1 MKFYL
6 NILFLIC
13 LSFLMISCSTMNDWD
28 VSKIIDKTE
37 RWLFDDAVDNSD
49 EKQVDI
55 DEFNGKEL
63 SEEIVE
69 VEEVFPDIND
79 VPQIKPEF
87 EEIDEN
93 FFESESKEI
102 ESSESDDISVE
113 VSQIN
118 QKDNIRIQDKLKN
131 RNISAVLD
139 VRKNIRFKLAKMLLA
154 SDPPVDQQEPIIDN
168 SSIDSIKKTKV
179 AIIQF
184 PDNSIIPDNSAD
196 KVLEEIVKFKDE
208 KKIRLVGHASKTG
221 SETLEGKRINME
233 ISISRAQTI
242 KNMLIN
248 KGFNGNNIEVFGKG
262 DLEPLQEEQEEF
274 GEAVN
279 RRVEVFFISN

>member
-1 MKFYL
+1 MKIYL
-6 NILFLIC
+6 NTLFLTF
-13 LSFLMISCSTMNDWD
+13 LSFFMISCSTMNDWE

-37 RWLFDDAVDNSD
+37 RWLFATVANSD
-49 EKQVDI
+49 EEEVSL
-55 DEFNGKEL
+55 DEFNDKEL
-63 SEEIVE
+63 NEEKVE
-69 VEEVFPDIND
+69 VEEFFPDIND

-93 FFESESKEI
+93 FFESEGKEI
-102 ESSESDDISVE
+102 ENSDADDKNVE

-118 QKDNIRIQDKLKN
+118 QNNNIKKEDELKKK
-131 RNISAVLD
+131 NITAVLEI
-139 VRKNIRFKLAKMLLA
+139 RKNIRFKLAKMFLD
-154 SDPPVDQQEPIIDN
+154 SDPPVDAQQPIIDV
-168 SSIDSIKKTKV
+168 SSSENIKITKV

-184 PDNSIIPDNSAD
+184 PDNAIIPDNSAD
-196 KVLEEIVKFKDE
+196 KVLEEIIKFKGE
-208 KKIRLVGHASKTG
+208 KKLRLVGHASKTG
-221 SETLEGKRINME
+221 SETIEGKRVNME

-248 KGFNGNNIEVFGKG
+248 KGYDGNNIEVFGKG
-262 DLEPLQEEQEEF
+262 DLEPLKEEAQEF

>member
-6 NILFLIC
+6 NTLFLII
-13 LSFLMISCSTMNDWD
+13 LSHFMISCSTMNDWE

-37 RWLFDDAVDNSD
+37 RWLFDEEDNSD
-49 EKQVDI
+49 EKEVNI
-55 DEFNGKEL
+55 DEFNDKEVT
-63 SEEIVE
+63 EKKVE

-93 FFESESKEI
+93 FFESESKE
-102 ESSESDDISVE
+102 SEINEPDNNNVE

-118 QKDNIRIQDKLKN
+118 QRDNIQIEDELKKK
-131 RNISAVLD
+131 NIFAVLE
-139 VRKNIRFKLAKMLLA
+139 VRKNIRFKLSKMLLA
-154 SDPPVDQQEPIIDN
+154 SDPPVDEQQPIIIESSSNDN
-168 SSIDSIKKTKV
+168 IKITKV

-184 PDNSIIPDNSAD
+184 PNNSIIPDNSAD
-196 KVLEEIVKFKDE
+196 KVLEQIVEFKG
-208 KKIRLVGHASKTG
+208 KKLRLVGHSSKTG
-221 SETLEGKRINME
+221 SETIEGKRTNME

-248 KGFNGNNIEVFGKG
+248 KGFDGNNIEVLGKG
-262 DLEPLQEEQEEF
+262 DLEPLKEEAEEF

>member
-6 NILFLIC
+6 NTLSLIF
-13 LSFLMISCSTMNDWD
+13 LSFFMISCSTINDWD

-37 RWLFDDAVDNSD
+37 RWLFDVEDNSD
-49 EKQVDI
+49 EKEVSI
-55 DEFNGKEL
+55 DESNDKEL
-63 SEEIVE
+63 TEEKVE
-69 VEEVFPDIND
+69 VEEIFPDIND

-87 EEIDEN
+87 EEIDES
-93 FFESESKEI
+93 FFESENEEI
-102 ESSESDDISVE
+102 KSNEADDNNVE

-118 QKDNIRIQDKLKN
+118 QKDNFKIDNELKKK
-131 RNISAVLD
+131 NISAVLE
-139 VRKNIRFKLAKMLLA
+139 VRKNIKFKLAKMFLA
-154 SDPPVDQQEPIIDN
+154 SDPPVDTQQPIID
-168 SSIDSIKKTKV
+168 SSSTDNIKMSKV

-196 KVLEEIVKFKDE
+196 KVLEEIVKFKEE

-221 SETLEGKRINME
+221 SETTEGKRINME
-233 ISISRAQTI
+233 LSISRAQTI

-248 KGFNGNNIEVFGKG
+248 KGFDGNKIEVFGKG
-262 DLEPLQEEQEEF
+262 DLEPLQKEAEEF

>member
-1 MKFYL
+1 MQ
-6 NILFLIC
+6 
-13 LSFLMISCSTMNDWD
+13 
-28 VSKIIDKTE
+28 KIIQMK
-37 RWLFDDAVDNSD
+37 
-49 EKQVDI
+49 KQSI
-55 DEFNGKEL
+55 LMTLMTKKLRKNKLKQKRF
-63 SEEIVE
+63 
-69 VEEVFPDIND
+69 FPDIND

-93 FFESESKEI
+93 FFESESKE
-102 ESSESDDISVE
+102 SESNKPNNNNVE

-118 QKDNIRIQDKLKN
+118 QKDNIKIEDELKKK
-131 RNISAVLD
+131 NIFAVLEI
-139 VRKNIRFKLAKMLLA
+139 RKNIRFKLAKMLLA
-154 SDPPVDQQEPIIDN
+154 SDPPVDEQQPIIIESSSTDN
-168 SSIDSIKKTKV
+168 IKITKV

-196 KVLEEIVKFKDE
+196 KVLEEIIKFKDE
-208 KKIRLVGHASKTG
+208 KKLRLVGHASKTG
-221 SETLEGKRINME
+221 SETVEGKRINME

-248 KGFNGNNIEVFGKG
+248 KGFDGLNIEVLGKG
-262 DLEPLQEEQEEF
+262 DLEPLKAEAEEF

>member
-1 MKFYL
+1 
-6 NILFLIC
+6 
-13 LSFLMISCSTMNDWD
+13 MISCSTINDWD

-37 RWLFDDAVDNSD
+37 RWLFDIEDNSD
-49 EKQVDI
+49 EKEVSI
-55 DEFNGKEL
+55 DEFNDKEL
-63 SEEIVE
+63 TEEKVE

-87 EEIDEN
+87 EEIDES
-93 FFESESKEI
+93 FFESESEEI
-102 ESSESDDISVE
+102 KSNEEDDNNVE
-113 VSQIN
+113 LSQIN
-118 QKDNIRIQDKLKN
+118 QKDNVKTDDELKKK
-131 RNISAVLD
+131 NISAVLE
-139 VRKNIRFKLAKMLLA
+139 VRKNIRFKLAKMFLA
-154 SDPPVDQQEPIIDN
+154 SDPPVDKQQPIVEGSSTDN
-168 SSIDSIKKTKV
+168 IKMSKV

-208 KKIRLVGHASKTG
+208 KKLRLVGHASKTG
-221 SETLEGKRINME
+221 SETIEGKRINME

-262 DLEPLQEEQEEF
+262 DLEPLQKEAEEF

>member
-1 MKFYL
+1 MV
-6 NILFLIC
+6 
-13 LSFLMISCSTMNDWD
+13 SCSTMNDWD

-37 RWLFDDAVDNSD
+37 SWLFETEDNSD
-49 EKQVDI
+49 VKEVSI
-55 DEFNGKEL
+55 DDFNDNEFN
-63 SEEIVE
+63 EEKVE
-69 VEEVFPDIND
+69 VQEVFPDIND

-87 EEIDEN
+87 DEIDDT
-93 FFESESKEI
+93 FFESESKET
-102 ESSESDDISVE
+102 ESNEAGDNTVE

-118 QKDNIRIQDKLKN
+118 QKGIIEVKDELKKN
-131 RNISAVLD
+131 NISAVLE

-154 SDPPVDQQEPIIDN
+154 SDPPVDEQKPV
-168 SSIDSIKKTKV
+168 IDSISSVNIKITKV

-184 PDNSIIPDNSAD
+184 PDNSVIPDNSAD

-208 KKIRLVGHASKTG
+208 KKLRLVGHASKTG
-221 SETLEGKRINME
+221 SETIEGKRINME

-248 KGFNGNNIEVFGKG
+248 KGFDGNNIEVFGKG
-262 DLEPLQEEQEEF
+262 DLEPLQEEAEEF

>member
-6 NILFLIC
+6 NTIFSIILSLF
-13 LSFLMISCSTMNDWD
+13 MISCSTMNDWD

-37 RWLFDDAVDNSD
+37 RWLFDEEDNSD
-49 EKQVDI
+49 EKEVNI
-55 DEFNGKEL
+55 DEFNDKEVT
-63 SEEIVE
+63 EKKVE

-93 FFESESKEI
+93 FFESESKE
-102 ESSESDDISVE
+102 SESNEPNNNNVE

-118 QKDNIRIQDKLKN
+118 QKDNIKIEDELKKK
-131 RNISAVLD
+131 NIFAVLE

-154 SDPPVDQQEPIIDN
+154 SDPPVDEQQPIIIESSSADN
-168 SSIDSIKKTKV
+168 IKITKV

-184 PDNSIIPDNSAD
+184 PNNSIIPDNSAD
-196 KVLEEIVKFKDE
+196 KVLEQIVKFKD
-208 KKIRLVGHASKTG
+208 KKLRLVGHSSKTG
-221 SETLEGKRINME
+221 NETIEGKRINME

-248 KGFNGNNIEVFGKG
+248 KGFDGNNIDVLGKG
-262 DLEPLQEEQEEF
+262 DLEPLKEEAEEF

>member
-6 NILFLIC
+6 NTLFLII
-13 LSFLMISCSTMNDWD
+13 LSFFMISCSTMNDWD

-37 RWLFDDAVDNSD
+37 RWLFDEEDNSD
-49 EKQVDI
+49 EKEVNI
-55 DEFNGKEL
+55 DEFNDKEVT
-63 SEEIVE
+63 EKKVE

-93 FFESESKEI
+93 FFESESKE
-102 ESSESDDISVE
+102 SEINEPDNNNVE

-118 QKDNIRIQDKLKN
+118 QKNNIKIEDELKKK
-131 RNISAVLD
+131 NIFAVLE

-154 SDPPVDQQEPIIDN
+154 SDPPVDEQQPIIIESSSNDN
-168 SSIDSIKKTKV
+168 IKITKV

-184 PDNSIIPDNSAD
+184 PNNSIIPDNSAD
-196 KVLEEIVKFKDE
+196 KVLEQIVKFKD
-208 KKIRLVGHASKTG
+208 KKLRLVGHSSKTG
-221 SETLEGKRINME
+221 SETIEGKRINVE

-248 KGFNGNNIEVFGKG
+248 KGFDGNNIEVLGKG
-262 DLEPLQEEQEEF
+262 DLEPLKEEAEEF

>member
-1 MKFYL
+1 MKIYL
-6 NILFLIC
+6 NTLFLTF
-13 LSFLMISCSTMNDWD
+13 LSFFMISCSTMNDWE

-37 RWLFDDAVDNSD
+37 RWLFATVANSD
-49 EKQVDI
+49 EEEVSL
-55 DEFNGKEL
+55 DEFNDKEL
-63 SEEIVE
+63 NEEKVE
-69 VEEVFPDIND
+69 VEEFFPDIND

-93 FFESESKEI
+93 FFESEGKEI
-102 ESSESDDISVE
+102 ENSDADDKNVE

-118 QKDNIRIQDKLKN
+118 QNNNIKKEDELKKK
-131 RNISAVLD
+131 NITAVLEI
-139 VRKNIRFKLAKMLLA
+139 RKNIRFKLAKMFLD
-154 SDPPVDQQEPIIDN
+154 SDPPVDAQQPIIDV
-168 SSIDSIKKTKV
+168 SSSENIKITKV

-184 PDNSIIPDNSAD
+184 PDNAIIPDNSAD
-196 KVLEEIVKFKDE
+196 KVLEEIIKFKDE
-208 KKIRLVGHASKTG
+208 KKLRLVGHASKTG
-221 SETLEGKRINME
+221 SETIEGKRVNME

-248 KGFNGNNIEVFGKG
+248 KGYEGNNIEVFGKG
-262 DLEPLQEEQEEF
+262 DLEPLKEEAEEF

>member
-1 MKFYL
+1 
-6 NILFLIC
+6 
-13 LSFLMISCSTMNDWD
+13 MIGCSTMNDWD

-37 RWLFDDAVDNSD
+37 RWLFDIENDSD
-49 EKQVDI
+49 EKEISI
-55 DEFNGKEL
+55 DEFKDQEFT
-63 SEEIVE
+63 EEKSE

-93 FFESESKEI
+93 YFESDSKEI
-102 ESSESDDISVE
+102 DSNEADDKNVE

-118 QKDNIRIQDKLKN
+118 KENNTIIEDELKKK
-131 RNISAVLD
+131 NISAVLE
-139 VRKNIRFKLAKMLLA
+139 VRKNIRLKLAKMLLD
-154 SDPPVDQQEPIIDN
+154 SDPPVDKQQPIID
-168 SSIDSIKKTKV
+168 SSSTDNFRITKV

-184 PDNSIIPDNSAD
+184 PDNSIMPDNSAD

-208 KKIRLVGHASKTG
+208 KKLRLVGHASKTG
-221 SETLEGKRINME
+221 SETIEGKRINME

-248 KGFNGNNIEVFGKG
+248 KGFDGNNIEVFGKG
-262 DLEPLQEEQEEF
+262 DLEPLKEEAEEF

>member
-1 MKFYL
+1 MKIYL
-6 NILFLIC
+6 NTLFLTF
-13 LSFLMISCSTMNDWD
+13 LSFFMISCSTMNDWE

-37 RWLFDDAVDNSD
+37 RWLFATVANSD
-49 EKQVDI
+49 EEEVSL
-55 DEFNGKEL
+55 DEFNDKEL
-63 SEEIVE
+63 NEEKVE
-69 VEEVFPDIND
+69 VEEFFPDIND

-93 FFESESKEI
+93 FFESEGKEI
-102 ESSESDDISVE
+102 ENSDADDKNVE

-118 QKDNIRIQDKLKN
+118 QNNNIKKEDELKKK
-131 RNISAVLD
+131 NITAVLEI
-139 VRKNIRFKLAKMLLA
+139 RKNIRFKLAKMFLD
-154 SDPPVDQQEPIIDN
+154 SDPPVDAQQPIIDV
-168 SSIDSIKKTKV
+168 SSSENIKITKV

-184 PDNSIIPDNSAD
+184 PDNAIIPDNSAD
-196 KVLEEIVKFKDE
+196 KVLEEIIKFKDE
-208 KKIRLVGHASKTG
+208 KKLRLVGHASKTG
-221 SETLEGKRINME
+221 SETIEGKRVNME

-248 KGFNGNNIEVFGKG
+248 KGFDGLNIEVLGKG
-262 DLEPLQEEQEEF
+262 DLEPLKAEAEEF

>member
-1 MKFYL
+1 MKIYL
-6 NILFLIC
+6 NTLFLTF
-13 LSFLMISCSTMNDWD
+13 LSFFMISCSTMNDWE

-37 RWLFDDAVDNSD
+37 RWLFATVANSD
-49 EKQVDI
+49 EEEVSL
-55 DEFNGKEL
+55 DEFNDKEL
-63 SEEIVE
+63 NEEKVE
-69 VEEVFPDIND
+69 VEEFFPDIND

-93 FFESESKEI
+93 FFESEGKEI
-102 ESSESDDISVE
+102 ENSDADDKNVE

-118 QKDNIRIQDKLKN
+118 QNNNIKKEDELKKK
-131 RNISAVLD
+131 NITAVLEI
-139 VRKNIRFKLAKMLLA
+139 RKNIRFKLAKMFLD
-154 SDPPVDQQEPIIDN
+154 SDPPVDAQQPIIDV
-168 SSIDSIKKTKV
+168 SSSENIKITKV

-184 PDNSIIPDNSAD
+184 PDNAIIPDNSAD
-196 KVLEEIVKFKDE
+196 KVLEEIIKFKDE
-208 KKIRLVGHASKTG
+208 KKLRLVGHASKTG
-221 SETLEGKRINME
+221 SETIEGKRINME

-248 KGFNGNNIEVFGKG
+248 KGYDGNNIEVFGKG
-262 DLEPLQEEQEEF
+262 DLEPLKEEAQEF

>member
-6 NILFLIC
+6 NTIFLII
-13 LSFLMISCSTMNDWD
+13 LSLFMISCSTMNDWD

-37 RWLFDDAVDNSD
+37 RWLFDVEDNSD
-49 EKQVDI
+49 EKEVNI
-55 DEFNGKEL
+55 DEFNDKEVT
-63 SEEIVE
+63 EKKVE

-93 FFESESKEI
+93 FFESESKE
-102 ESSESDDISVE
+102 SESNEPDNNNVE

-118 QKDNIRIQDKLKN
+118 QKDNIQIEDELKKK
-131 RNISAVLD
+131 NIFAVLE

-154 SDPPVDQQEPIIDN
+154 SDPPVDEQQPIIIESSSNDN
-168 SSIDSIKKTKV
+168 IKITKV

-184 PDNSIIPDNSAD
+184 PNNSIIPDNSAD
-196 KVLEEIVKFKDE
+196 KVLEQIVKFKD
-208 KKIRLVGHASKTG
+208 KKLRLVGHSSKTG
-221 SETLEGKRINME
+221 SETIEGKRINME

-248 KGFNGNNIEVFGKG
+248 KGFDGNNIEVLGKG
-262 DLEPLQEEQEEF
+262 DLEPLKEEAEEF

>member
-6 NILFLIC
+6 NTLFLII
-13 LSFLMISCSTMNDWD
+13 LSLFMISCSTMNDWD

-37 RWLFDDAVDNSD
+37 RWLFDVEDNSD
-49 EKQVDI
+49 EKEVNI
-55 DEFNGKEL
+55 DEFNDKEVT
-63 SEEIVE
+63 EKKVE

-93 FFESESKEI
+93 FFESESKE
-102 ESSESDDISVE
+102 SEINEPDNNNVE

-118 QKDNIRIQDKLKN
+118 QKENIKIEDELKKK
-131 RNISAVLD
+131 NIFAVLE

-154 SDPPVDQQEPIIDN
+154 SDPPVDEQQPIIIESSSADN
-168 SSIDSIKKTKV
+168 IKITKV

-184 PDNSIIPDNSAD
+184 PNNSIIPDNSAD
-196 KVLEEIVKFKDE
+196 KVLEQIVKFKD
-208 KKIRLVGHASKTG
+208 KKLRLVGHSSKTG
-221 SETLEGKRINME
+221 NETIEGKRINME

-248 KGFNGNNIEVFGKG
+248 KGFDGNNIEVLGKG
-262 DLEPLQEEQEEF
+262 DLEPLKEEAEEF

>member
-6 NILFLIC
+6 NILSLIF
-13 LSFLMISCSTMNDWD
+13 LSFFTVSCSTMNDWD

-37 RWLFDDAVDNSD
+37 KWLFDIENDSD
-49 EKQVDI
+49 EKEVSI
-55 DEFNGKEL
+55 DEFKDKEFT
-63 SEEIVE
+63 EEKVE

-93 FFESESKEI
+93 FFESERNEI
-102 ESSESDDISVE
+102 ESNEVDDKNVE

-118 QKDNIRIQDKLKN
+118 QKDNIAIESELKK
-131 RNISAVLD
+131 RNISAVLE
-139 VRKNIRFKLAKMLLA
+139 VRKNIRFKLAKMLLD
-154 SDPPVDQQEPIIDN
+154 SDPPVDKQQPIIDSTSADN
-168 SSIDSIKKTKV
+168 VRKTKV

-208 KKIRLVGHASKTG
+208 KKLRLVGHASKTG
-221 SETLEGKRINME
+221 SETIEGKRINME

-248 KGFNGNNIEVFGKG
+248 KGFDGNNIEVFGKG
-262 DLEPLQEEQEEF
+262 DLEPLQEEAEEF

-279 RRVEVFFISN
+279 RRVEVYFFSN

>member
-6 NILFLIC
+6 NTLFLII
-13 LSFLMISCSTMNDWD
+13 LSFFMISCSTMNDWD

-37 RWLFDDAVDNSD
+37 RWLFDVEGNSD
-49 EKQVDI
+49 EKVVNI
-55 DEFNGKEL
+55 DDFNDKEVT
-63 SEEIVE
+63 EKQVE

-93 FFESESKEI
+93 FFESESKE
-102 ESSESDDISVE
+102 SEINEPDNNNVE

-118 QKDNIRIQDKLKN
+118 QKDNIKIEDELKKK
-131 RNISAVLD
+131 NIFAVLE

-154 SDPPVDQQEPIIDN
+154 SDPPVDEQQPIIIESSSNDN
-168 SSIDSIKKTKV
+168 IKITKV

-184 PDNSIIPDNSAD
+184 PNNSIIPDNSAD
-196 KVLEEIVKFKDE
+196 KVLEQIVNFKD
-208 KKIRLVGHASKTG
+208 KKLRLVGHSSKTG
-221 SETLEGKRINME
+221 SGTIEGKRINME

-248 KGFNGNNIEVFGKG
+248 KGFDGNNIEVLGKG
-262 DLEPLQEEQEEF
+262 DLEPLKEEAEEF

>member
-6 NILFLIC
+6 NTLFLII
-13 LSFLMISCSTMNDWD
+13 LSFFMISCSTMNDWD

-37 RWLFDDAVDNSD
+37 RWLFDVEGNSD
-49 EKQVDI
+49 EKVVNI
-55 DEFNGKEL
+55 DDFNDKEVT
-63 SEEIVE
+63 EKQVE

-93 FFESESKEI
+93 FFESESKE
-102 ESSESDDISVE
+102 SESNEPNNNNVE

-118 QKDNIRIQDKLKN
+118 QKDNIKIEDELKKK
-131 RNISAVLD
+131 NIFAVLE

-154 SDPPVDQQEPIIDN
+154 SDPPVDEQQPIIIESSSNDN
-168 SSIDSIKKTKV
+168 IKITKV

-184 PDNSIIPDNSAD
+184 PNNSIIPDNSAD
-196 KVLEEIVKFKDE
+196 KVLEQIVKFKD
-208 KKIRLVGHASKTG
+208 KKLRLVGHSSKTG
-221 SETLEGKRINME
+221 SETIEGKRINME

-248 KGFNGNNIEVFGKG
+248 KGFDGNNIEVFGKG
-262 DLEPLQEEQEEF
+262 DLEPIQEEAEEF

>member
-6 NILFLIC
+6 NTLFSIILSLF
-13 LSFLMISCSTMNDWD
+13 MISCSTMNDWD

-37 RWLFDDAVDNSD
+37 RWLFDVEDNSD
-49 EKQVDI
+49 QKEVNI
-55 DEFNGKEL
+55 DEFNDKEVT
-63 SEEIVE
+63 EKKVE

-93 FFESESKEI
+93 FFESENKE
-102 ESSESDDISVE
+102 SESNEPNNNNVE

-118 QKDNIRIQDKLKN
+118 QKDNIKTEDELKKK
-131 RNISAVLD
+131 NIFAVLE

-154 SDPPVDQQEPIIDN
+154 SDPPVDEQQPIIIEN
-168 SSIDSIKKTKV
+168 SSADNIKITKV

-184 PDNSIIPDNSAD
+184 PNNSIIPDNSAD
-196 KVLEEIVKFKDE
+196 KVLEQIVKFKD
-208 KKIRLVGHASKTG
+208 KKLRLVGHSSKTG
-221 SETLEGKRINME
+221 SETIEGKRINME

-248 KGFNGNNIEVFGKG
+248 KGFDGNNIEVLGKG
-262 DLEPLQEEQEEF
+262 DLEPLKEEAEEF

>member
-6 NILFLIC
+6 NTLFSIILSLF
-13 LSFLMISCSTMNDWD
+13 MISCSTMNDWD

-37 RWLFDDAVDNSD
+37 RWLFDVEDNSD
-49 EKQVDI
+49 QKEVNI
-55 DEFNGKEL
+55 DEFNDKEVT
-63 SEEIVE
+63 EKKVE

-93 FFESESKEI
+93 FFESESKE
-102 ESSESDDISVE
+102 SEINEPDNNNVE

-118 QKDNIRIQDKLKN
+118 QKNNIKIEDELKKK
-131 RNISAVLD
+131 NIFAVLE

-154 SDPPVDQQEPIIDN
+154 SDPPVDEQQPIIIEN
-168 SSIDSIKKTKV
+168 SSADNIKITKV

-184 PDNSIIPDNSAD
+184 PNNSIIPDNSAD
-196 KVLEEIVKFKDE
+196 KVLEQIVKFKD
-208 KKIRLVGHASKTG
+208 KKLRLVGHSSKTG
-221 SETLEGKRINME
+221 SETIEGKRINME

-248 KGFNGNNIEVFGKG
+248 KGFDGNNIEVFGKG
-262 DLEPLQEEQEEF
+262 DLEPLQEEVEEF

>member
-6 NILFLIC
+6 NTLFLII
-13 LSFLMISCSTMNDWD
+13 LSFFMISCSTMNDWD

-37 RWLFDDAVDNSD
+37 RWLFDVEDNSD
-49 EKQVDI
+49 EKEVNI
-55 DEFNGKEL
+55 DEFNDKEVT
-63 SEEIVE
+63 EKKVE

-93 FFESESKEI
+93 FFESESKE
-102 ESSESDDISVE
+102 SESNEPNNNNVE

-118 QKDNIRIQDKLKN
+118 QKDNIKTEDELKKK
-131 RNISAVLD
+131 NIFAVLE

-154 SDPPVDQQEPIIDN
+154 SDPPVDEQQPIIIEN
-168 SSIDSIKKTKV
+168 SSADNIKITKV

-184 PDNSIIPDNSAD
+184 PNNSIIPDNSAD
-196 KVLEEIVKFKDE
+196 KVLEQIVKFKD
-208 KKIRLVGHASKTG
+208 KKLRLVGHSSKTG
-221 SETLEGKRINME
+221 SETIEGKRINME

-248 KGFNGNNIEVFGKG
+248 KGFDGNNIEVLGKG
-262 DLEPLQEEQEEF
+262 DLEPLKEEAEEF

>member
-1 MKFYL
+1 
-6 NILFLIC
+6 
-13 LSFLMISCSTMNDWD
+13 MISCSTMNDWD

-37 RWLFDDAVDNSD
+37 RWLFDVEDNSD
-49 EKQVDI
+49 EKEVNI
-55 DEFNGKEL
+55 DEFNDKEVT
-63 SEEIVE
+63 EKKVE

-93 FFESESKEI
+93 FFESESKE
-102 ESSESDDISVE
+102 SESNEPNNNNVE

-118 QKDNIRIQDKLKN
+118 QKDNIKTEDELKKK
-131 RNISAVLD
+131 NIFAVLE

-154 SDPPVDQQEPIIDN
+154 SDPPVDEQQPIIIEKSSNDN
-168 SSIDSIKKTKV
+168 IKMTKV

-184 PDNSIIPDNSAD
+184 PNNSIIPDNSAD
-196 KVLEEIVKFKDE
+196 KVLEQIVKFKD
-208 KKIRLVGHASKTG
+208 KKLRLVGHSSKTG
-221 SETLEGKRINME
+221 SETIEGKRINME

-248 KGFNGNNIEVFGKG
+248 KGFDGNNIEVLGKG
-262 DLEPLQEEQEEF
+262 DLEPLKEEAEEF

>member
-1 MKFYL
+1 
-6 NILFLIC
+6 
-13 LSFLMISCSTMNDWD
+13 MISCSTMNDWD

-37 RWLFDDAVDNSD
+37 RWLFDEEDNSD
-49 EKQVDI
+49 EKEVNI
-55 DEFNGKEL
+55 DEFNDKEDT
-63 SEEIVE
+63 EKKVE

-93 FFESESKEI
+93 FFESESKE
-102 ESSESDDISVE
+102 SEINEPDNVE

-118 QKDNIRIQDKLKN
+118 QKDSIKIEDELKKK
-131 RNISAVLD
+131 NISAILE

-154 SDPPVDQQEPIIDN
+154 SDPPVDEQQPIIIESSSNDN
-168 SSIDSIKKTKV
+168 IKITKV

-184 PDNSIIPDNSAD
+184 PNNSIIPDNSAD
-196 KVLEEIVKFKDE
+196 KVLEQIVKYKD
-208 KKIRLVGHASKTG
+208 KKLRLVGHSSKTG
-221 SETLEGKRINME
+221 SETIEGKRINME

-248 KGFNGNNIEVFGKG
+248 KGFDGNNIEVLGKG
-262 DLEPLQEEQEEF
+262 DLEPLKEEAEEF

>member
-6 NILFLIC
+6 NTLFLII
-13 LSFLMISCSTMNDWD
+13 LSLFMISCSTMNDWD

-37 RWLFDDAVDNSD
+37 RWLFDIEDNSD
-49 EKQVDI
+49 EKEVSI
-55 DEFNGKEL
+55 DEFNDKEL
-63 SEEIVE
+63 TEEKVE

-93 FFESESKEI
+93 FFESESKE
-102 ESSESDDISVE
+102 SEINEADDNNVE

-118 QKDNIRIQDKLKN
+118 QKDNIKIEDEFKEK
-131 RNISAVLD
+131 NISAVLE
-139 VRKNIRFKLAKMLLA
+139 VRKNIRFKLAKMLLD
-154 SDPPVDQQEPIIDN
+154 SDPPVDEQQPIID
-168 SSIDSIKKTKV
+168 SSSTDNIKITKV

-221 SETLEGKRINME
+221 SETIEGKRINME

-248 KGFNGNNIEVFGKG
+248 KGFDGNNIEVFGKG
-262 DLEPLQEEQEEF
+262 DLEPLQEEAEEF

>member
-1 MKFYL
+1 MLYFKKL
-6 NILFLIC
+6 
-13 LSFLMISCSTMNDWD
+13 
-28 VSKIIDKTE
+28 TE
-37 RWLFDDAVDNSD
+37 EN
-49 EKQVDI
+49 
-55 DEFNGKEL
+55 
-63 SEEIVE
+63 VE

-93 FFESESKEI
+93 FFESESNETQ
-102 ESSESDDISVE
+102 SSEADDDNVQ

-118 QKDNIRIQDKLKN
+118 KKDNIKIENQLKN
-131 RNISAVLD
+131 KNISAVLE
-139 VRKNIRFKLAKMLLA
+139 VRNNIRFKLAEMLLA
-154 SDPPVDQQEPIIDN
+154 SDPPVDEEQPIID
-168 SSIDSIKKTKV
+168 SSLTDNIKITKV

-184 PDNSIIPDNSAD
+184 PDNSVIPDNNAD
-196 KVLEEIVKFKDE
+196 EVLNEIVKFKDE

-221 SETLEGKRINME
+221 SETVEGKRINME

-248 KGFNGNNIEVFGKG
+248 KGFDGNSIEVFGKG
-262 DLEPLQEEQEEF
+262 DLEPLQEESEEF

>member
-1 MKFYL
+1 
-6 NILFLIC
+6 
-13 LSFLMISCSTMNDWD
+13 MISCSTMNDWD

-37 RWLFDDAVDNSD
+37 RWLFDTEDNPD
-49 EKQVDI
+49 EKEVSI
-55 DEFNGKEL
+55 DELNDKEPT
-63 SEEIVE
+63 EEKAE

-93 FFESESKEI
+93 FFESESEEI
-102 ESSESDDISVE
+102 ESNEADDNNDE

-118 QKDNIRIQDKLKN
+118 KKDNIKIENELKEK
-131 RNISAVLD
+131 NISAVLE
-139 VRKNIRFKLAKMLLA
+139 VRKNIRFKLAKMLLG
-154 SDPPVDQQEPIIDN
+154 SDPPVDEQQPIID
-168 SSIDSIKKTKV
+168 SSSTDNTKVTKV

-208 KKIRLVGHASKTG
+208 KKLRLVGHASKTG
-221 SETLEGKRINME
+221 SETVEGKRINME

-248 KGFNGNNIEVFGKG
+248 KGFDGNNIEVLGKG
-262 DLEPLQEEQEEF
+262 DLEPMQEEAEEF
-274 GEAVN
+274 GEAIN